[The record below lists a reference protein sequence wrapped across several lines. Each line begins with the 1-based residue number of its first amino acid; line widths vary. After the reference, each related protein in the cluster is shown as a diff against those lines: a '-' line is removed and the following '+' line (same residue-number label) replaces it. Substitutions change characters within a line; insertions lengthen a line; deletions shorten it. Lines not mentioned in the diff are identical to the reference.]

1 MLVKAL
7 PELGKPKSDQIDTL
21 IRDMIKDLV
30 TPMNKHRQKEV
41 NIRMKKLLEKRVSE
55 ARATSTNSSR
65 RVSMETLIGILSGFL
80 AEIEQHHTL
89 SANYGIV
96 PHSIASSS
104 KDSTKSKQGGNKAGG
119 KDSKSTICSGG
130 GIYHSLDKCLF
141 KEHPWTWEKS
151 SASAKLKTKF
161 PDDELHHRL
170 NRKIHAT

>member
-1 MLVKAL
+1 
-7 PELGKPKSDQIDTL
+7 
-21 IRDMIKDLV
+21 
-30 TPMNKHRQKEV
+30 
-41 NIRMKKLLEKRVSE
+41 MKKLLEKRVSE

-65 RVSMETLIGILSGFL
+65 HVSMEIFIGILSEFL

-96 PHSIASSS
+96 PHSTASSS
-104 KDSTKSKQGGNKAGG
+104 KDSTKSKQGENKAGG

-151 SASAKLKTKF
+151 SALAKLKAKF

-170 NRKIHAT
+170 NRNIRIDGTPLEKPIEIPKGKKGTKVRCAYHTHGCSSGSCCQQYYVS